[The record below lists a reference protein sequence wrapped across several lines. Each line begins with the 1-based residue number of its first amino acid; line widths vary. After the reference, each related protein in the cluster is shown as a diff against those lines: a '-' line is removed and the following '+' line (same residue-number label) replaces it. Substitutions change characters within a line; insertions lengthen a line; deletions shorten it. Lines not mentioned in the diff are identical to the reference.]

1 VPHFRPLAALFV
13 AVLVVGAGLWFVLEQ
28 AGGPVEDETPPAS
41 PQSIQGQPAE
51 PSLRPAPVRRGEQ
64 LDRSPSRGGAAT
76 GPQVPQ
82 RLEEN
87 PLRSSAP
94 SSQSGQDAVAGG
106 GALVVL
112 DPVVHPPTS
121 LGIQAAI
128 QGGLDPLR
136 SCYEAWL
143 KADPELGGRIMVSF
157 TIEPEEE
164 DPAMARVSELEVYDS
179 DFQHLPLEA
188 CTLSVFEELLFEA
201 PEGGGVMKV
210 RYPVVLS
217 SAAPDPS
224 ELESQ

>member
-1 VPHFRPLAALFV
+1 
-13 AVLVVGAGLWFVLEQ
+13 VLE
-28 AGGPVEDETPPAS
+28 
-41 PQSIQGQPAE
+41 
-51 PSLRPAPVRRGEQ
+51 
-64 LDRSPSRGGAAT
+64 
-76 GPQVPQ
+76 
-82 RLEEN
+82 
-87 PLRSSAP
+87 
-94 SSQSGQDAVAGG
+94 
-106 GALVVL
+106 
-112 DPVVHPPTS
+112 PVVHPPTS

-128 QGGLDPLR
+128 QEGLEPLR

-157 TIEPEEE
+157 TIEPEEQ

-224 ELESQ
+224 ESESQ